1 MNLNG
6 NYCLTTTSKR
16 PTHNKRMVMRVC
28 VCVCMI
34 WNRDCLFVLFLP
46 VKLLT
51 ITAFNRSFHNG
62 TWNSPRM
69 RHSFIFLP
77 KEECNDSKLGTLR
90 RVWRYQ
96 REVIRNSTKGLNV
109 EEEQTTQYPKEKVQK
124 DKQRSTTYTYK
135 AKDRVTRS
143 PLKTGDE
150 LRCSGRVGSSC
161 STSGIRPAS
170 TIRIHNVAVW
180 LLFGQVPFLR
190 ENYVAT
196 TYFRYVICKSLWQR
210 MFQRFCYV
218 RIWSWCK
225 GPIQI

>member
-1 MNLNG
+1 MQRKWKNVVVDGCFDWRKEKRIMNLNG

-69 RHSFIFLP
+69 RHSFIFLR

-96 REVIRNSTKGLNV
+96 RGNQK
-109 EEEQTTQYPKEKVQK
+109 QYKRTN
-124 DKQRSTTYTYK
+124 D
-135 AKDRVTRS
+135 DRQNIHIK
-143 PLKTGDE
+143 LKIE
-150 LRCSGRVGSSC
+150 
-161 STSGIRPAS
+161 
-170 TIRIHNVAVW
+170 
-180 LLFGQVPFLR
+180 
-190 ENYVAT
+190 
-196 TYFRYVICKSLWQR
+196 
-210 MFQRFCYV
+210 
-218 RIWSWCK
+218 
-225 GPIQI
+225 